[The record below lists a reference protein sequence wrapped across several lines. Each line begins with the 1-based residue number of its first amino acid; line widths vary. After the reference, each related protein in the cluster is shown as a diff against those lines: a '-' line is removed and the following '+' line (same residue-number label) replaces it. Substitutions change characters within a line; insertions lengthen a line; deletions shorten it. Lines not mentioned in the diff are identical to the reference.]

1 MIRVAIADD
10 HHIFRQGLLKLL
22 TASTDI
28 KVVADTGDGSEAL
41 NLIVKEKPD
50 MAILDITLPGL
61 SGFEV
66 AEELQKKGLSTKIIF
81 LTMHNDPLTARKA
94 IQSFA
99 DGYVIKDNA
108 FEDLL
113 YSIK

>member
-1 MIRVAIADD
+1 MIRVVIADD

-22 TASTDI
+22 TASTDV

-41 NLIVKEKPD
+41 GLIVKEKPD

-66 AEELQKKGLSTKIIF
+66 ARRAKRRDY
-81 LTMHNDPLTARKA
+81 H
-94 IQSFA
+94 
-99 DGYVIKDNA
+99 
-108 FEDLL
+108 
-113 YSIK
+113 